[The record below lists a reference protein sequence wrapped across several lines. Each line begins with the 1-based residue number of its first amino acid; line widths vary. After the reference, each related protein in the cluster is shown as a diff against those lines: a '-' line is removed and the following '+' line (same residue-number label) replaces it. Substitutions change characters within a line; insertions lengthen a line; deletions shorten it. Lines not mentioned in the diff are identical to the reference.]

1 MIKAAVM
8 IKVAVRGALFG
19 YRRAPGL
26 AGNMPHVRSTPHVG
40 RQPETLHE
48 R

>member
-19 YRRAPGL
+19 YRRARGWRVTCRMC
-26 AGNMPHVRSTPHVG
+26 GQRHT
-40 RQPETLHE
+40 
-48 R
+48 